1 VADLVLWVAEEVMTR
16 ATRLQTVAGPLQ
28 QRPYATCHCFDCLA
42 PCCLD
47 FGSEAISSRLV
58 SRRPGLVGSAAARK
72 ADTDVAAEKAVL
84 AAARRVDGV
93 VAVAAV
99 RRLAGRPGLSE
110 VRHESPEDVA
120 VQVGAAMQSEQGG
133 PAADESLGFAGA
145 ETGEVAQI
153 AGAAAA
159 AAVGNGCSEGDRPA
173 VIALEIADQLA
184 VVDYRRCVAAVRC
197 LDRTAERSQAGGLE
211 LIAEGRTGMRPN
223 SETAE

>member
-1 VADLVLWVAEEVMTR
+1 VN
-16 ATRLQTVAGPLQ
+16 
-28 QRPYATCHCFDCLA
+28 
-42 PCCLD
+42 
-47 FGSEAISSRLV
+47 
-58 SRRPGLVGSAAARK
+58 RRPGTVDSAAGRK
-72 ADTDVAAEKAVL
+72 VGTDVAVEKAVL

-93 VAVAAV
+93 VAAAAV
-99 RRLAGRPGLSE
+99 VRLAGRPELSE

-120 VQVGAAMQSEQGG
+120 IQAGAAMQFGQGL

-153 AGAAAA
+153 VAVAVVAAAAAAA
-159 AAVGNGCSEGDRPA
+159 AAVGNDCFEGDRPA

-184 VVDYRRCVAAVRC
+184 VVDNRRCVAAVEY

-223 SETAE
+223 SETVE